1 MEKEEIIIS
10 TTIDDESSFTTTGD
24 CKRDGDYDCDD
35 DNDDDDGSAE
45 QQQQQQQQNLRYAQK
60 LLYLSYFGREFSEYT
75 WQFALVVWL
84 EALSDNSSL
93 FLISLYQATAQLL
106 VLICVPRLSQYI
118 DDTAAATSTS
128 TITSSTGSTATK
140 WNLNRR
146 QFASYFITSEKICIL
161 IATLIVGWIMKRRR
175 NSNMGDGNDG
185 DDTSASYSFYSKGDD
200 DTLWIC
206 SLIGICLFGGFAQ
219 VLYKTFFVA
228 LERDWIVV
236 MANSN
241 IGNKNSDNNGD
252 NWLQNTNVSLQQIS
266 LICQF
271 LGPSITGYIL
281 SLSNNIKTKNIDAGF
296 GWMVCCMILSLIIE
310 YLCLNQVYNLV
321 PALHKLQQENNNNNG
336 TGGFSIDDDDE
347 EDETNDYQ
355 YNNNNSKNE
364 FSMRCYVLNQLLLYS
379 SQTMVWAGIGVALL
393 YFNVS

>member
-1 MEKEEIIIS
+1 MHRMVKAEIIIS
-10 TTIDDESSFTTTGD
+10 TTIDDESSSSTNSD
-24 CKRDGDYDCDD
+24 CNENDVEDH
-35 DNDDDDGSAE
+35 DNYDDGSSSE
-45 QQQQQQQQNLRYAQK
+45 QQQQQTLRYAQK

-106 VLICVPRLSQYI
+106 VLIFVPRMSQYI
-118 DDTAAATSTS
+118 DNTAAATSTS
-128 TITSSTGSTATK
+128 ASTT

-161 IATLIVGWIMKRRR
+161 IATLMIGWTMKRRR
-175 NSNMGDGNDG
+175 NSNTEA
-185 DDTSASYSFYSKGDD
+185 DDTYSSYVQGDD
-200 DTLWIC
+200 DALWIC

-236 MANSN
+236 MSNSN
-241 IGNKNSDNNGD
+241 KGNQNLDKDDD
-252 NWLQNTNVSLQQIS
+252 NWLQNTNIVLQQIS

-281 SLSNNIKTKNIDAGF
+281 SSSNNNKTKNIGAGF
-296 GWMVCCMILSLIIE
+296 GWMVFCTILSLIVE
-310 YLCLNQVYNLV
+310 YICLNQVYHLV
-321 PALHKLQQENNNNNG
+321 PALHKLQQENNNNG
-336 TGGFSIDDDDE
+336 TCGFSIDDDDE
-347 EDETNDYQ
+347 EEETYDHQDNNN
-355 YNNNNSKNE
+355 NNNNSKNR
-364 FSMRCYVLNQLLLYS
+364 SKLSIRCYVLNQLLQYS
-379 SQTMVWAGIGVALL
+379 SQTMVWAGIGLALM